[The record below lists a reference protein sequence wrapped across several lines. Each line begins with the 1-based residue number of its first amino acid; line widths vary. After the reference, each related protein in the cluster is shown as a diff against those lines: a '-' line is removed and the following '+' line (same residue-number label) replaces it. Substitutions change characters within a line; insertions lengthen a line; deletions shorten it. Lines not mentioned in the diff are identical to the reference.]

1 MHANHEGAIEHA
13 IRKQHEWG
21 RAKGTKH
28 GDGTICGGNGDEM
41 GTQGDRQRF
50 LGAMRKKGGAG
61 MQQPPCSD
69 GGARQWRRTGQPRA
83 GHGGETAAVRPQK
96 PTNSHKGVVRLPGQH
111 PSPAAAGGHGNQGEG
126 VGCEAKGEGRGAA
139 GNPGTQGRHKN
150 VGKCFTEGATASWIR
165 EANKEACKGDA
176 WKVAEFPTA
185 QTQGMGKKLRW
196 TPGMNFILQPKYGPK
211 RPKNRPIAENGDR
224 LVLCRIFTQTGL
236 SPFSAIGHFC
246 T

>member
-1 MHANHEGAIEHA
+1 MDANHEGAIEHA

-111 PSPAAAGGHGNQGEG
+111 PSLAAVRQRRRGDTETRAKVCDVRRRGRAGEQRETRERKADTKMSENALRRAPRHHGYGKRTRRHARETH
-126 VGCEAKGEGRGAA
+126 GR
-139 GNPGTQGRHKN
+139 
-150 VGKCFTEGATASWIR
+150 
-165 EANKEACKGDA
+165 
-176 WKVAEFPTA
+176 
-185 QTQGMGKKLRW
+185 
-196 TPGMNFILQPKYGPK
+196 
-211 RPKNRPIAENGDR
+211 
-224 LVLCRIFTQTGL
+224 
-236 SPFSAIGHFC
+236 
-246 T
+246 